1 MDFEMD
7 NEFNDVTNIKV
18 IGVGGG
24 GGNAVN
30 SMANNDFGRVQLI
43 AINTDKQTLAF
54 SKAGQKIQIGEKI
67 TQGRGAGAKPEI
79 GQKAAE
85 ESRDAIIEALN
96 DTQMVFITAG
106 MGGGTGHRR
115 SSRYCRDC

>member
-43 AINTDKQTLAF
+43 AISRRLLF
-54 SKAGQKIQIGEKI
+54 QKPVRKF
-67 TQGRGAGAKPEI
+67 R
-79 GQKAAE
+79 
-85 ESRDAIIEALN
+85 
-96 DTQMVFITAG
+96 
-106 MGGGTGHRR
+106 
-115 SSRYCRDC
+115 